1 MSRWIAFLVASLAW
15 FCAVSFARAQE
26 QAATIRHITLQEAVQ
41 LALQHN
47 HLLRIAGYKVEES
60 QHAKERAKSGYF
72 PTIRNESGVLKVTD
86 TQFIQIAAGE
96 LGTIGGVPNP
106 DHSAVLSQ
114 GGKLF
119 ITSGTQLVQPL
130 TQLFTRVKPEND
142 IARANLDVSRANAQE
157 TENEVALKVHE
168 IYYRVLIA
176 QLHRSAV
183 EAKIRAAQELQ
194 SERTEEVKYGSSL
207 QQDLIES
214 SAQALQ
220 AKQELL
226 STELAL
232 SDLTLQLNDVIGVP
246 LTTQLDLDPTVPP
259 VQTICEREECV
270 KIALASHPEVAAAR
284 DEIRKA
290 SASVQLSKADYIP
303 DLSAL
308 ARYSYTSDVPFLA
321 RNFGTFGVSFTYDL
335 FDGGPLCMRAIRNWT
350 RPRRIWRASPKKLK
364 CKCRPRPTGSSE
376 PGKWLRF
383 RKNCS
388 RYAPSPAGLPRNN
401 SKRGHSSKRRPMRPW
416 PRSSTPRPPCS
427 NRSSTMFRP
436 RTNSP
441 RRLAALRNSESNEHS
456 FRRPSAVEEKKKKT
470 ASTEA

>member
-1 MSRWIAFLVASLAW
+1 MSWWIRFFMASMALW
-15 FCAVSFARAQE
+15 CAVGFARAQE
-26 QAATIRHITLQEAVQ
+26 QTAAGPRHITLQEAVQ
-41 LALQHN
+41 LALKHN
-47 HLLRIAGYKVEES
+47 HLVRIAGYKVEES

-96 LGTIGGVPNP
+96 LGTNGGVPNP
-106 DHSAVLSQ
+106 DHSAVLNQ
-114 GGKLF
+114 GGKLL

-246 LTTQLDLDPTVPP
+246 LTTQLDLDPAVPP

-335 FDGGPLCMRAIRNWT
+335 FDGG
-350 RPRRIWRASPKKLK
+350 RRR
-364 CKCRPRPTGSSE
+364 
-376 PGKWLRF
+376 
-383 RKNCS
+383 
-388 RYAPSPAGLPRNN
+388 
-401 SKRGHSSKRRPMRPW
+401 
-416 PRSSTPRPPCS
+416 
-427 NRSSTMFRP
+427 
-436 RTNSP
+436 
-441 RRLAALRNSESNEHS
+441 AALHERNSQLDEAKENLARVTEEIEVQVQTAANRLERTREMVKVSEELLALRSESS
-456 FRRPSAVEEKKKKT
+456 RTSAQQLEKGSLLKAQADAALAQEFDAKT
-470 ASTEA
+470 TLLQSQLDYVQAQDELTQAIGRTPE

>member
-1 MSRWIAFLVASLAW
+1 MSRWIRFFIVSLAL
-15 FCAVSFARAQE
+15 FCAVTLVRAQE
-26 QAATIRHITLQEAVQ
+26 QNATARHLTLQEAVQ
-41 LALQHN
+41 LALKHN
-47 HLLRIAGYKVEES
+47 HLVRMAGYKVEES

-86 TQFIQIAAGE
+86 TQFIQIARGE

-106 DHSAVLSQ
+106 DHSATLNQ

-119 ITSGTQLVQPL
+119 ITSGTQLTQPL
-130 TQLFTRVKPEND
+130 TQLFTKVKPQND

-157 TENEVALKVHE
+157 TENEIALKVHE

-176 QLHRSAV
+176 QLHRSAI

-194 SERTEEVKYGSSL
+194 SERTQEVKYGSAL

-246 LTTQLDLDPTVPP
+246 LTTQLDLDPSVPP
-259 VQTICEREECV
+259 VQSICEREECV

-290 SASVQLSKADYIP
+290 AASVQLAKAEYVP
-303 DLSAL
+303 DLSAI

-335 FDGGPLCMRAIRNWT
+335 FDGGRRRATLHESNSQLAEAQENLARV
-350 RPRRIWRASPKKLK
+350 
-364 CKCRPRPTGSSE
+364 SE
-376 PGKWLRF
+376 EIEVQVQT
-383 RKNCS
+383 
-388 RYAPSPAGLPRNN
+388 A
-401 SKRGHSSKRRPMRPW
+401 
-416 PRSSTPRPPCS
+416 S
-427 NRSSTMFRP
+427 NRLE
-436 RTNSP
+436 RTREMVKVSEE
-441 RRLAALRNSESNEHS
+441 LLALRSESS
-456 FRRPSAVEEKKKKT
+456 RTSAQQLEKGSLLKAQADSALAQEFEAKT
-470 ASTEA
+470 TLLQSQLDYVQAQDELTQAIGRTPQ